1 MTDLQKKKKTRVR
14 LKCSF
19 FPLSS
24 YKQAFFCIF
33 RTMMLRWHSIFNYFV
48 VVFYSNNTPQ
58 LHKTNQ
64 KALKRHWLSVCVCEC
79 THIRTCRIMS
89 DRAWPHIQ
97 SEPNTGTLEKQI
109 HTNSHIKTF
118 TVLQKGSCVSFFP
131 PQMMIAHDKHRP
143 ARQTYFAVASYSSYC
158 IWI

>member
-1 MTDLQKKKKTRVR
+1 MQFFSIIFIQT
-14 LKCSF
+14 SF
-19 FPLSS
+19 F
-24 YKQAFFCIF
+24 
-33 RTMMLRWHSIFNYFV
+33 FV
-48 VVFYSNNTPQ
+48 YLEQWCWDDIRFLIILLLFFYSNNTPQ

-118 TVLQKGSCVSFFP
+118 TVLQKGSYVSFFP